1 MKLLIVYGTRPE
13 AIKMAPLVQAALCD
27 SRFETIVCS
36 SGQHK
41 EMLDQV
47 NGYFGIQPTVDLA
60 LMQPG
65 QSLSVLTSRCLTGL
79 ATTVEQ
85 FQPDVVVG
93 QGDTTT
99 AMCSGLTA
107 FYHQLPFVHIEAGL
121 RTSDIHSPF
130 PEELNRR
137 ICSLTGAL
145 HCAPTSTAADHL
157 LREGYPEADV
167 AVTGNTVIDAL
178 QWAVQKERSDG
189 QQWVKKYEQLGD
201 RRMVLITA
209 HRREN
214 HGEGIR
220 QLCDAFVDLSHR
232 YPKTEFVYPVHLN
245 PEIRGPVHERLG
257 RISNIH
263 LVEPAG
269 YAEFVWLM
277 DRCHLILSDSGGVQE
292 EAPTL
297 RKPVL
302 VTRESTERPEAL
314 AAGAT
319 RLVGTAPDVVVA
331 EACRLLDD
339 PTAYQQML
347 VKENPYGQGDSAA
360 QILNLIADRWAK

>member
-13 AIKMAPLVQAALCD
+13 AIKMAPVVRAALAD
-27 SRFETIVCS
+27 KRFEAIVCS
-36 SGQHK
+36 SGQHR
-41 EMLDQV
+41 EMLTQV
-47 NGYFGIQPTVDLA
+47 NDYFEITPTIDLA

-65 QSLSVLTSRCLTGL
+65 QSLSGLTARCLTSL
-79 ATTVEQ
+79 ASTIDEYR
-85 FQPDVVVG
+85 PDVVIG

-121 RTSDIHSPF
+121 RTSNIHSPF

-145 HCAPTSTAADHL
+145 HCAPTSAAATNL
-157 LREGYPEADV
+157 LQEGFAASNV
-167 AVTGNTVIDAL
+167 IVTGNTVIDAL
-178 QWAVQKERSDG
+178 QWAVEKERNDG
-189 QQWVKKYEQLGD
+189 RQWVKKYERLED

-220 QLCDAFVDLSHR
+220 QLCEAIADLSKR

-245 PEIRGPVHERLG
+245 PQIRGPVHERLSEF
-257 RISNIH
+257 SNVH

-297 RKPVL
+297 QKPVL

-319 RLVGTAPDVVVA
+319 RLVGTTPDIVVSEVS
-331 EACRLLDD
+331 RLLDD
-339 PTAYQQML
+339 STAYQQML
-347 VKENPYGQGDSAA
+347 VTENPYGRGDSAI
-360 QILNLIADRWAK
+360 QILNQIATRWN

>member
-13 AIKMAPLVQAALCD
+13 AIKMAPIVRAAQAD

-36 SGQHK
+36 SGQHR

-47 NGYFGIQPTVDLA
+47 NEYFEIQPTVDLA

-65 QSLSVLTSRCLTGL
+65 QSLSALTARCMTAL
-79 ATTVEQ
+79 ASTIQEH
-85 FQPDVVVG
+85 QPNVVIG

-145 HCAPTSTAADHL
+145 HCAPTETAAGNL
-157 LREGYPEADV
+157 LREGFDTADV
-167 AVTGNTVIDAL
+167 VVTGNTVIDAL
-178 QWAVQKERSDG
+178 QWAVEKERSDG
-189 QQWVKKYEQLGD
+189 QQWATKYQKLGD

-220 QLCDAFVDLSHR
+220 QLCDAIADLSTR
-232 YPKTEFVYPVHLN
+232 YPDTEFVYPVHLN
-245 PEIRGPVHERLG
+245 PQIRGPVYERLAE
-257 RISNIH
+257 INNIH

-297 RKPVL
+297 KKPVL

-319 RLVGTAPDVVVA
+319 RLVGTTPDVVVS
-331 EACRLLDD
+331 EVSRLLDD
-339 PTAYQQML
+339 ANAYQQML
-347 VKENPYGQGDSAA
+347 VNENPYGRGDSAV
-360 QILNLIADRWAK
+360 QILDLIAARWN

>member
-13 AIKMAPLVQAALCD
+13 AIKMAPLVRAALVD
-27 SRFETIVCS
+27 KRFEVIVCS
-36 SGQHK
+36 SGQHR

-47 NGYFGIQPTVDLA
+47 NQYFEIEPTVDLA

-65 QSLSVLTSRCLTGL
+65 QSLSALTARCLTAL
-79 ATTVEQ
+79 ASTIQ
-85 FQPDVVVG
+85 DHQPDIVIG

-145 HCAPTSTAADHL
+145 HCAPTQAAADNL
-157 LREGYPEADV
+157 LHEGFKADDV
-167 AVTGNTVIDAL
+167 VVTGNTVIDAL
-178 QWAVQKERSDG
+178 QWAVEKERSDG
-189 QQWVKKYEQLGD
+189 QQWVNKYRQLGE

-214 HGEGIR
+214 HGNGIQ
-220 QLCDAFVDLSHR
+220 QLCDAIADLSHR
-232 YPKTEFVYPVHLN
+232 YPETEFVYPVHLN
-245 PEIRGPVHERLG
+245 PQIRSPVFERLSSN
-257 RISNIH
+257 RNIH

-277 DRCHLILSDSGGVQE
+277 DRCDLILSDSGGVQE

-297 RKPVL
+297 QKPVL

-331 EACRLLDD
+331 EVSRLLDD

-347 VKENPYGQGDSAA
+347 VTENPYGRGDSAL
-360 QILNLIADRWAK
+360 QILDLIASRWNQ